1 MRAPVQRRVGVLVA
15 TLATAGL
22 MATGSLAPAHAD
34 RGHGGGHGGG
44 HGHGHSG
51 QFDIV
56 HDGFMKSRTTLKESD
71 PRRLGLDPEPIEAAW
86 EEIDGYMQPDDPETK
101 PLYASNVGVMGHQGK
116 IVSEHHAGLSR
127 LYADG
132 EGTELPPEE
141 QIEAQQD
148 TIYDMASVSKLF
160 TSIVIMQLVEDG
172 KIDLDATY
180 ASYVPEFGNH
190 GKEEITVRQM
200 LTHTSGLV
208 AFIPLWKDYDDKES
222 RIQAVMDIDLN
233 NPPGEVYEYSDLNL
247 ISLGVLAE
255 KLTGKTLDTLVAEGI
270 TEPLR
275 MKDTGY
281 NPDESK
287 LQRVAAT
294 EYQAE
299 PDRGVV
305 WGEVHDE
312 NAWSLGGVAGHAG
325 VFSTASDMAIL
336 AQTMLNGGTYQKH
349 RILSEESVTAMIT
362 NENEDFGTDA
372 HGLGFELNQLWY
384 MGGLSSMNTAGHT
397 GYTGTSLVID
407 FQSRS
412 FVVLLTNRV
421 HPSRNW
427 GSNNP
432 SRRAAADGLA
442 RALAVSPQKGRTA
455 WYGGAADA
463 AEATLTAEVAGG
475 AKVSL
480 SFDVFADAER
490 TDEFA
495 LEASSDG
502 GETWELL
509 PYDVRIGK
517 GRHAETIETDG
528 TYNNQGNRTWGEAR
542 AAVPKGTELI
552 RWRYTT
558 DSNTQGRGVF
568 VDDVTVRDGHRV
580 VWKGERHPDAFTA
593 DGFSQVRR

>member
-1 MRAPVQRRVGVLVA
+1 MRGTVQRRLGVAVA
-15 TLATAGL
+15 ALATAGL
-22 MATGSLAPAHAD
+22 LATGSLAPAHAD

-44 HGHGHSG
+44 HGKKSG
-51 QFDIV
+51 QFDVV
-56 HDGFMKSRTTLKESD
+56 HDGFMKSRTTLKKSD
-71 PRRLGLDPEPIEAAW
+71 PRKLGLDPEPIRAAW
-86 EEIDGYMQPDDPETK
+86 EEIDGYAQPDDPETK
-101 PLYASNVGVMGHQGK
+101 PLYASNAAVMGHQGK
-116 IVSEHHAGLSR
+116 IVSEHYDGVSR

-141 QIEAQQD
+141 QIEAEQD

-172 KIDLDATY
+172 QVDLDATY

-190 GKEEITVRQM
+190 GKEVITIRQM

-255 KLTGKTLDTLVAEGI
+255 QLTGKSLDTLVAEGI
-270 TEPLR
+270 TEPLK

-281 NPDESK
+281 NPDQSK
-287 LQRVAAT
+287 LHRVAAT

-325 VFSTASDMAIL
+325 IFSTTADMSIL
-336 AQTMLNGGTYQKH
+336 AQTMLNGGSYKKH
-349 RILSEESVTAMIT
+349 RILSEDSVTAMIT
-362 NENEDFGTDA
+362 NENADFGSDA

-384 MGGLSSMNTAGHT
+384 MGGLAGPTTAGHT

-412 FVVLLTNRV
+412 FVVLLTNGV
-421 HPSRNW
+421 HPSREW
-427 GSNNP
+427 GSTNP
-432 SRRAAADGLA
+432 ARRAASGGLA
-442 RALAVSPQKGRTA
+442 RALAVNPQKGRTA
-455 WYGGAADA
+455 WYGGAADK

-475 AKVSL
+475 DDVSL
-480 SFDVFADAER
+480 TFDVFADNER

-495 LEASSDG
+495 LESSADG
-502 GETWELL
+502 GKTWELL
-509 PYDVRIGK
+509 PYKVRTGK
-517 GRHAETIETDG
+517 GRHGRIIDTDG
-528 TYNNQGNRTWGEAR
+528 TYNNQGSRDWGHAR
-542 AAVPKGTELI
+542 ASVPEGTELI

-568 VDDVTVRDGHRV
+568 VDDITARDGHRV
-580 VWKGERHPDAFTA
+580 ILKGERNPDALTA